1 MVITRRERGWAVRSH
16 APLDVTEWRL
26 DRTIDV
32 RRNRAEQRGDPG
44 LGPAIDSRVGR
55 EASEVAERRSP
66 GTVGK
71 R

>member
-44 LGPAIDSRVGR
+44 LDRQPQAL
-55 EASEVAERRSP
+55 AARRAR
-66 GTVGK
+66 GD
-71 R
+71 